1 MARIKWIVLGAFL
14 LALALLAVFGIIRFG
29 NILAFLY
36 IFSWVSE
43 SLTIKLGLNESLA
56 KIIAF
61 APAVFLT
68 IGTGYLL
75 TFNRARFQRG
85 LILCSIGYLAI
96 CVFMY
101 SVNAGHA
108 YDPVTGKATKCYAA
122 GFSGYEEIS
131 CKWKFHPQTGKP
143 VITDQEQI
151 KEIVKSQAVSE
162 NPPQVSQ
169 KVKATKDIRFFS
181 VDGTPLVWYYQYPDG
196 KIELFS
202 TPGHHPQLNT
212 VLQPI
217 NPEIAQL
224 LLNPKNRHEAD
235 LISFAEDS
243 GAENT
248 GEKTALEVYRD
259 HLIKVR
265 EQLRE

>member
-1 MARIKWIVLGAFL
+1 MPIKKIVIGFL
-14 LALALLAVFGIIRFG
+14 LISLGVLLILGLIRFG
-29 NILAFLY
+29 NILAFLF

-43 SLTIKLGLNESLA
+43 ELTLNLGMNEWLA

-85 LILCSIGYLAI
+85 IIFCSIGYLVV

-131 CKWKFHPQTGKP
+131 CEWKFHPQSGKP
-143 VITDQEQI
+143 VISDSEQI
-151 KEIVKSQAVSE
+151 KEIIRSQAVTA
-162 NPPQVSQ
+162 NPPKVGQ
-169 KVKATKDIRFFS
+169 KVKLTKDIRFFS

-217 NPEIAQL
+217 NAEIAQL
-224 LLNPKNRHEAD
+224 LFNPKNRHDAD
-235 LISFAEDS
+235 LISFAD
-243 GAENT
+243 GADT
-248 GEKTALEVYRD
+248 GSSEATTALEAYRD
-259 HLIKVR
+259 HLIKIR

>member
-1 MARIKWIVLGAFL
+1 MPIKKIIVGLLMIALGL
-14 LALALLAVFGIIRFG
+14 LLLIGLIRFG
-29 NILAFLY
+29 NTLAFLY
-36 IFSWVSE
+36 IFSWISE
-43 SLTIKLGLNESLA
+43 SLALNLGLNEWVTN
-56 KIIAF
+56 IIAF
-61 APAVFLT
+61 APALFFTV
-68 IGTGYLL
+68 GTGYLL
-75 TFNRARFQRG
+75 TFNRARFRRG
-85 LILCSIGYLAI
+85 LILCSIGYLVI

-101 SVNAGHA
+101 TVNAGHA

-235 LISFAEDS
+235 LISFAEDT

-248 GEKTALEVYRD
+248 DGKTALEAYRD
-259 HLIKVR
+259 HLIKTR